1 MSTTTTVTHPDGTVV
16 TCTTTTVAS
25 PEKLVLKYWNGR
37 GLMEVARQL
46 LSALQE
52 VKKHSRYD
60 LVQALEA
67 LERAAAARGGE
78 GRPAGAQAQAP
89 QPASG
94 ADSTGKGGRTRAR
107 AA

>member
-46 LSALQE
+46 LAVSKMFRSAL
-52 VKKHSRYD
+52 
-60 LVQALEA
+60 AL
-67 LERAAAARGGE
+67 LRPRCGLFTPGTWTVSER
-78 GRPAGAQAQAP
+78 Q
-89 QPASG
+89 S
-94 ADSTGKGGRTRAR
+94 
-107 AA
+107 